1 MVLVENL
8 ILTFAHRS
16 RTLQAVHT
24 AILDDLVYPA
34 EIVGKRIRIRLDGS
48 RLFKVHLD
56 KTQQTNIEH
65 KTETFSSVYK
75 KLTGKEVNFE
85 FPEAVL

>member
-34 EIVGKRIRIRLDGS
+34 EIVGKRIRYFVGIE
-48 RLFKVHLD
+48 D
-56 KTQQTNIEH
+56 KLLPNTI
-65 KTETFSSVYK
+65 SY
-75 KLTGKEVNFE
+75 L
-85 FPEAVL
+85 

>member
-1 MVLVENL
+1 MPQHHSDDFLY
-8 ILTFAHRS
+8 
-16 RTLQAVHT
+16 TLCVVVQAVHNS
-24 AILDDLVYPA
+24 ILDDLVYPA
-34 EIVGKRIRIRLDGS
+34 EIVGKRIRIKLDGS

-65 KTETFSSVYK
+65 KVDTFSSVYK

-85 FPEAVL
+85 FPEMAL